1 MASDTTRR
9 NNTDNVDELSEE
21 VVNEA
26 ASLLVAKP
34 AFYTFWYLTMAGRA
48 AAEKRKRLTG
58 SKKSSSSSSSSAKR
72 KSHHPNVGKPEP
84 KKKELMERESKST
97 MKDST
102 VAATT
107 TIMAGKAR
115 YSAYGRQKGELS
127 EKDTRSILKD
137 SAAAGSSTA
146 QGGSAKNWG
155 DLFPDPESMRSAS
168 TSRVRM
174 RKIQIFIIVAAT
186 TLFLVCTALLIFA
199 AWSIS
204 QPTIKFCSTPDCL
217 RHVIELKEAMDMRIN
232 PCDDFYKF
240 TCGSWKPKR
249 KERSMIERIFDHSTE
264 NAITEME
271 GPSDRTV
278 VPKALDYFKSCIR
291 LRKLTQAEIGVL
303 IDFKHQLGLFWPE
316 QKQAAID
323 ALLPLL
329 NMTITWNINLLFHL
343 RALPAYKR
351 RPQTLYIRRGI
362 LNTKWL
368 DPKWTPVT
376 FADAVRMHCQVLEV
390 DAPSASSIQEL
401 KNTVEDIINAAL
413 KVPPDATS
421 DTQFTLK
428 EIELLM
434 PKRADEWLS
443 NLNKLH
449 SPQFTW
455 TLDSPVA
462 LEDDAILQN
471 IYALQQKYKDKKK
484 TLMEGFSFVFLRT
497 TLWLFAGK
505 PDLRYGPDPEVGRYI
520 WKRACL
526 SYTTANFG
534 LLVAA
539 KHIYG
544 RYTSAVRAMLSNFH
558 KSIQHALKEQLEE
571 ADWIDETTKNRAT
584 IKIDELT
591 LNAMPEEN
599 FFTDVNLARLYRD
612 FPTISSSFISNYI
625 DVATAYRLLIGHDS
639 FISVYSKRLG
649 GGAPSR
655 YNYYYNIAYMS
666 LGAMEP
672 PILYLDGTMAMMY
685 GSFGTLI
692 AECLVRSFDKRGVL
706 VNDLG
711 KREHWWDTPAYTQR
725 ISCDLLSTSGA
736 SGTTPISRHP
746 PGGRDPR
753 EVRFSALFPVAP
765 ALTTSF
771 IAHRRATA
779 MDGYVQRRLHGL
791 DEFDDD
797 QVFFLTYCL
806 MTCAVNSSGDSCN
819 VPLRQMHRFASAFH
833 CETDTP
839 MNPQKKCT
847 FFS

>member
-1 MASDTTRR
+1 M
-9 NNTDNVDELSEE
+9 
-21 VVNEA
+21 
-26 ASLLVAKP
+26 
-34 AFYTFWYLTMAGRA
+34 
-48 AAEKRKRLTG
+48 
-58 SKKSSSSSSSSAKR
+58 
-72 KSHHPNVGKPEP
+72 
-84 KKKELMERESKST
+84 
-97 MKDST
+97 
-102 VAATT
+102 
-107 TIMAGKAR
+107 
-115 YSAYGRQKGELS
+115 
-127 EKDTRSILKD
+127 
-137 SAAAGSSTA
+137 
-146 QGGSAKNWG
+146 
-155 DLFPDPESMRSAS
+155 
-168 TSRVRM
+168 SRVRM
-174 RKIQIFIIVAAT
+174 KRIQVIIIVAAT
-186 TLFLVCTALLIFA
+186 TLFLGCTSLLIFLLWA
-199 AWSIS
+199 FS
-204 QPTIKFCSTPDCL
+204 QPTIKFCNTPDCL
-217 RHVIELKEAMDMRIN
+217 RHVLELKAAMN
-232 PCDDFYKF
+232 TSVKPCEDFYKF
-240 TCGSWKPKR
+240 TCGSWQPED
-249 KERSMIERIFDHSTE
+249 KERSMVARVFDHSTI
-264 NAITEME
+264 NAIKEME
-271 GPSDRTV
+271 EGSSDKAV
-278 VPKALDYFKSCIR
+278 VPKALEYFRSCIR
-291 LRKLTQAEIGVL
+291 RRDLMPAEVEVFIE
-303 IDFKHQLGLFWPE
+303 FKHQLGLYWPE
-316 QKQAAID
+316 QPQVAID

-368 DPKWTPVT
+368 DPTWTPLT
-376 FADAVRMHCQVLEV
+376 FAEAVRMHCRVLGV
-390 DAPSASSIQEL
+390 AAPSSSSIQEL

-421 DTQFTLK
+421 DTQFKLK

-434 PKRADEWLS
+434 PKRADDWLKH
-443 NLNKLH
+443 LNILH

-471 IYALQQKYKDKKK
+471 IYTLQQKYRDKKQ
-484 TLMEGFSFVFLRT
+484 TLLEGFAFVFVRT

-505 PDLRYGPDPEVGRYI
+505 PEIRYGTDPEVNRNI

-539 KHIYG
+539 NHIYS
-544 RYTSAVRAMLSNFH
+544 RYTPTVRADLERFH
-558 KSIQHALKEQLEE
+558 NSIQGALKEQLQD
-571 ADWIDETTKNRAT
+571 AAWIDETIKNRAT
-584 IKIDELT
+584 VKIDELT

-612 FPTISSSFISNYI
+612 FPIIGPSFIRNYI

-672 PILYLDGTMAMMY
+672 PILYLHGTMAMMY

-711 KREHWWDTPAYTQR
+711 KREHWWDSPAYTQR
-725 ISCDLLSTSGA
+725 IGCDLLPDSKTG
-736 SGTTPISRHP
+736 GGQGGVPTTLP
-746 PGGRDPR
+746 PGSRDPR
-753 EVRFSALFPVAP
+753 EVRFSALFPLAP

-771 IAHRRATA
+771 FAHRKAIAT
-779 MDGYVQRRLHGL
+779 DGYVQRRLHGL
-791 DEFDDD
+791 DDFDDD
-797 QVFFLTYCL
+797 QIFFLSYCL
-806 MTCAVNSSGDSCN
+806 TTCAVNSAGDSCN
-819 VPLRQMHRFASAFH
+819 VPLRQMDRFASAFQ
-833 CETDTP
+833 CEPDTP

-847 FFS
+847 FF